1 MSLTN
6 DINPIV
12 SIEQSNGQSN
22 EPSNDNNKLIN
33 SVFDM
38 GINYLSDNVSNI
50 TKSPNKNDFIKKYN
64 EVHNQIKKVDEIL
77 YTPSSLD
84 PNTDIKILFEMLK
97 EYDALMENISVQ
109 EYKNMCDL
117 VILIDSKLKT
127 LSMDVKE
134 IQ

>member
-1 MSLTN
+1 MNLHNDIDIDIDIVVSNEQINDKDKLTN
-6 DINPIV
+6 SVYNMRIN
-12 SIEQSNGQSN
+12 
-22 EPSNDNNKLIN
+22 D
-33 SVFDM
+33 
-38 GINYLSDNVSNI
+38 LSENVSNI

-77 YTPSSLD
+77 YTPNSLD

-97 EYDALMENISVQ
+97 EYDTSMENISVQ

-117 VILIDSKLKT
+117 VVLIDNKLKT
-127 LSMDVKE
+127 LSADIKE

>member
-1 MSLTN
+1 MSL
-6 DINPIV
+6 P
-12 SIEQSNGQSN
+12 
-22 EPSNDNNKLIN
+22 NNI
-33 SVFDM
+33 DM
-38 GINYLSDNVSNI
+38 GDNDEQNNAKDTPINEVSVIRINELSDRVSNI

-84 PNTDIKILFEMLK
+84 PNIDIKTLFEMLK
-97 EYDALMENISVQ
+97 EYDVLVGDISIQ

-117 VILIDSKLKT
+117 VILIESKLKT
-127 LSMDVKE
+127 LSMDIKE